1 MFYYAGQPYLLKKD
15 PLNDKDIMQE
25 YPGVPFYQT
34 LTRVQEGKRL
44 KEIIQTHENNA
55 FDLEYVKTRGI
66 QSTVFMDSM
75 KTVMNS
81 IQLAYMN
88 KELRK
93 GEFLLVKDLM
103 NMLLP
108 LYKNLY
114 KDMNVGLFAVPSI
127 IENEGQQYSFG
138 VSAIIK
144 WEDGEIQYLNTL
156 IMDEIGFIEETDP
169 GIPWFL
175 VDGVMEQK
183 NMPEELKTLFDQIN
197 ASEQN
202 EFSEHDEYIH
212 YQV

>member
-1 MFYYAGQPYLLKKD
+1 MSK
-15 PLNDKDIMQE
+15 
-25 YPGVPFYQT
+25 YPTVPFYQIQMRIGT
-34 LTRVQEGKRL
+34 DEGDKDVIR
-44 KEIIQTHENNA
+44 TCRNPA
-55 FDLEYVKTRGI
+55 FNSDYARIRGN

-81 IQLAYMN
+81 TQLACMN
-88 KELRK
+88 KELKK

-127 IENEGQQYSFG
+127 IENEGQQYNFG

-156 IMDEIGFIEETDP
+156 IMDEIGFIEETDS
-169 GIPWFL
+169 GKSWFL

-183 NMPEELKTLFDQIN
+183 NMPEELKTLFDQVN

-202 EFSEHDEYIH
+202 DFLEHDEYIH

>member
-1 MFYYAGQPYLLKKD
+1 M
-15 PLNDKDIMQE
+15 
-25 YPGVPFYQT
+25 
-34 LTRVQEGKRL
+34 

-81 IQLAYMN
+81 TQLACMN
-88 KELRK
+88 KELKK
-93 GEFLLVKDLM
+93 GEFLLVQDLM

-127 IENEGQQYSFG
+127 IENEGKQYNFG
-138 VSAIIK
+138 VSAIVK

-156 IMDEIGFIEETDP
+156 IMDEIGFIEKTDP
-169 GIPWFL
+169 GKSWFL